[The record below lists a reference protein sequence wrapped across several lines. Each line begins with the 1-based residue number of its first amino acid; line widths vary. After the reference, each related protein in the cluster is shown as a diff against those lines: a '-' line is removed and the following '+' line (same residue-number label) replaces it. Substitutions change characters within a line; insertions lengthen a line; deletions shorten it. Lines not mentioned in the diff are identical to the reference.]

1 MSERDVPERRTENHI
16 ESESRD
22 LFRKLVESIRDYAIF
37 GLDLEGRVQT
47 WNVGAARIK
56 GYRAEEVIGRHFSI
70 FHPQEDRNAGTCERL
85 LLEAMSAGRAESE
98 GWRVRKDGSRFW
110 ANVVITAIRG
120 SDGKLT
126 GFAKV
131 TRDITERRNSERER
145 LRLAEERV
153 ARAAAEKN
161 EAQRSFFKEVMTALS
176 ESLDYRANLT
186 RIAELAVP
194 RLADW
199 CSIDMVADSGGPPR
213 QLAMAHVD
221 PGKVESAKE
230 IRRKYPPDPGSPSG
244 ISNVIRTGRAE
255 LYETVPEALL
265 LQACVDVE
273 HLRMIR
279 NLGIRSAMFVPMI
292 ARDRVLGAI
301 TLVYAESGRNYDQD
315 DLEIAMDFARRCAV
329 AVDNAR
335 LNAAEQSARQSADLA
350 NRAKD
355 EFLATMSHELRT
367 PLTAIMGWAKM
378 MSTANLDEA
387 KRARAV
393 ATIDRNAVAMAQL
406 IEDLLDVSRVIGGK
420 MRLDVQALDL
430 VRVVET
436 AIESVKPSAE
446 ARAVAIVARL
456 DPAASAFFGDPSRL
470 QQIVWNFLSNAVKF
484 TPADG
489 RVEVVLRSLGT
500 WVELRITDTGKGI
513 ESQFLPHVFDPFRQE
528 QSGPFRTRGGL
539 GLGLAIT
546 KHLIELHGGSV
557 TAESEGVDRGATF
570 IARLPVAA
578 MAGVRQIESA
588 AGSRETPLDS
598 QFERPSQLRDLR
610 VLVVDDEEDARLLIK
625 TVLEECDS
633 RVVTAP
639 GVDAAMQM
647 FGKGFD
653 VLVSDI
659 GMPELDGYELIRRVR
674 ALPSAQGGG
683 IPAVALTAYS
693 RAEDR
698 RRILNAGYSMHVSK
712 PVEPAEL
719 VAVLASLV
727 RLMPP
732 HVDLTA

>member
-1 MSERDVPERRTENHI
+1 MSERDAAAQSAEKL
-16 ESESRD
+16 RD
-22 LFRKLVESIRDYAIF
+22 SDQLFRTLVDSVQDYAIF
-37 GLDLEGRVQT
+37 SLDIDGHVRS

-56 GYRAEEVIGRHFSI
+56 GYRASEIIGRHFSA
-70 FHPQEDRNAGTCERL
+70 FYPEEERRAGTCERL
-85 LLEAMSAGRAESE
+85 LAEATVNGRTESE
-98 GWRVRKDGSRFW
+98 GWRVRKDGTRFW
-110 ANVVITAIRG
+110 ADVVITALHDV
-120 SDGKLT
+120 SGKLT

-131 TRDITERRNSERER
+131 TRDLTERRKAEQQR
-145 LRLAEERV
+145 LRLAEERA

-161 EAQRSFFKEVMTALS
+161 ESQRAFLAEVMAALS
-176 ESLDYRANLT
+176 ESLDYRVNLA
-186 RIAELAVP
+186 RIAGLAVP

-199 CSIDMVADSGGPPR
+199 CSIDMASEDGGRSR
-213 QLAMAHVD
+213 QLALAHVD
-221 PGKVESAKE
+221 AAKIE
-230 IRRKYPPDPGSPSG
+230 LAHELRQKYPPDPGAPHG
-244 ISNVIRTGRAE
+244 VSNVLSTGRPE
-255 LYETVPEALL
+255 LYTEVSDELL
-265 LQACVDVE
+265 LERSEDAE
-273 HLRMIR
+273 HLRMLR
-279 NLGIRSAMFVPMI
+279 DLGIRSAMVVPLI
-292 ARDRVLGAI
+292 ARDRVLGAV
-301 TLVYAESGRNYDQD
+301 TLVHAESGRHYDKE
-315 DLEIAMDFARRCAV
+315 DLEFTMDLARRCAV

-335 LNAAEQSARQSADLA
+335 LYAAEQSARQSADLA

-420 MRLDVQALDL
+420 MRLDVQALDFL
-430 VRVVET
+430 RVVET
-436 AIESVKPSAE
+436 AIESVKPSAD
-446 ARAVAIVARL
+446 ARGVSIVARL

-489 RVEVVLRSLGT
+489 RVEVVLRSLGG
-500 WVELRITDTGKGI
+500 WVELRVADTGKGI
-513 ESQFLPHVFDPFRQE
+513 EPQFLPHVFDPFRQE
-528 QSGPFRTRGGL
+528 QSGSTRTRGGL

-557 TAESEGVDRGATF
+557 TAESAGVGRGATF

-578 MAGVRQIESA
+578 MAGVRQIESSL
-588 AGSRETPLDS
+588 GGRKETPLDS

-625 TVLEECDS
+625 TVLEECNS
-633 RVVTAP
+633 RVATAG
-639 GVDAAMQM
+639 GVDDAMQQ
-647 FGKGFD
+647 FKHGFD

-674 ALPSAQGGG
+674 ALPSAQGGS

-732 HVDLTA
+732 HIDLTA

>member
-1 MSERDVPERRTENHI
+1 MSERDARVQSAENHF
-16 ESESRD
+16 EGD
-22 LFRKLVESIRDYAIF
+22 QLFRTLIDSVQDYAIF
-37 GLDLEGRVQT
+37 ALDVDGHVQS
-47 WNVGAARIK
+47 WNGGAARIK
-56 GYRAEEVIGRHFSI
+56 GYRANEIVGTHFSV
-70 FHPQEDRNAGTCERL
+70 FYPEEERMAGTCERL
-85 LLEAMSAGRAESE
+85 LAEASSNGRVESE
-98 GWRVRKDGSRFW
+98 GWRVRKDGTRFW
-110 ANVVITAIRG
+110 ANVVITALRDASG
-120 SDGKLT
+120 ALA

-131 TRDITERRNSERER
+131 TRDLTERRKAEQER
-145 LRLAEERV
+145 LRLAEERA
-153 ARAAAEKN
+153 ARAAAQKN
-161 EAQRSFFKEVMTALS
+161 EAQRAFLAEVMAALS
-176 ESLDYRANLT
+176 ESLDYRDNLA
-186 RIAELAVP
+186 RIAQLAVP

-199 CSIDMVADSGGPPR
+199 CSIDMASEQGGRSR
-213 QLAMAHVD
+213 QFAVAHVD
-221 PGKVESAKE
+221 PAKVALAKE
-230 IRRKYPPDPGSPSG
+230 LRQKYPPDPSATRGV
-244 ISNVIRTGRAE
+244 SNVIRTGRPE
-255 LYETVPEALL
+255 LYPQIPDELL
-265 LQACVDVE
+265 LQSSEDPE
-273 HLRMIR
+273 HLKMLRG
-279 NLGIRSAMFVPMI
+279 LGLRSAMVVPLI
-292 ARDRVLGAI
+292 ARDRVLGTI
-301 TLVYAESGRNYDQD
+301 TLVHAESGRIYDKE
-315 DLEIAMDFARRCAV
+315 DLEFAMDLARRCAV

-335 LNAAEQSARQSADLA
+335 LYAAEQSARQSADLA

-420 MRLDVQALDL
+420 MRLDVQALDF

-436 AIESVKPSAE
+436 AIESVRPSAE
-446 ARAVAIVARL
+446 ARGVAIMARL

-489 RVEVVLRSLGT
+489 RVEVVLRSLGG
-500 WVELRITDTGKGI
+500 WVELRVADTGKGI
-513 ESQFLPHVFDPFRQE
+513 DPQFLPHVFDPFRQE
-528 QSGPFRTRGGL
+528 QSGPARTRGGL

-546 KHLIELHGGSV
+546 KHLIELHGGNV
-557 TAESEGVDRGATF
+557 TAESAGVDRGATF
-570 IARLPVAA
+570 IARLPVAS
-578 MAGVRQIESA
+578 MAGVRQLESSLGKA
-588 AGSRETPLDS
+588 KETPVDS

-610 VLVVDDEEDARLLIK
+610 VLVVDDEEDARLLVK
-625 TVLEECDS
+625 TVLEECNS
-633 RVVTAP
+633 RVATAA
-639 GVDAAMQM
+639 GVDDAMQL
-647 FGKGFD
+647 FRHGFD

-674 ALPSAQGGG
+674 ALPSAQGGS